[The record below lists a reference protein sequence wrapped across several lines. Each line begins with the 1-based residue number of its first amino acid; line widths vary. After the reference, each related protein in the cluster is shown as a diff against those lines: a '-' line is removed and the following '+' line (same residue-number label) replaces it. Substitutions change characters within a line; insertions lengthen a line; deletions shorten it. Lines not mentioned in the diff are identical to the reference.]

1 MKSRGSQTARTGRE
15 ARGPF
20 SGGFWAPVTGG
31 GGPVGQR
38 GFPPPPP
45 ASGSGRAGG
54 FVLLPTRG
62 LPAARERR
70 CRVPRAVHSVR
81 GARRLSRVALE
92 MGRGRSHPVRV
103 VGYPHRVPWRDLPVD
118 TARTQLARARRPAGI
133 RRRFRRTLPPAG
145 DLSERVDGRCANRAR
160 YVRAHRESPRVY
172 SPDPS
177 SHPRL
182 LMATRRYFLR
192 SLFAAGATL
201 PALKS
206 DALSR
211 ILPAIRHADGRSA
224 TDVAQD
230 EDFWREIQAAFDID
244 RGMINLNNGGGAP
257 APPLLKAPLP
267 RHLAGPDPRT
277 RA

>member
-118 TARTQLARARRPAGI
+118 TARSQLARARRPAGI
-133 RRRFRRTLPPAG
+133 RRRFSRTAPPTG
-145 DLSERVDGRCANRAR
+145 DFSETGGGRSSKRAPA
-160 YVRAHRESPRVY
+160 VPAHHESPLAY
-172 SPDPS
+172 SPVPS
-177 SHPRL
+177 
-182 LMATRRYFLR
+182 
-192 SLFAAGATL
+192 
-201 PALKS
+201 
-206 DALSR
+206 
-211 ILPAIRHADGRSA
+211 
-224 TDVAQD
+224 
-230 EDFWREIQAAFDID
+230 W
-244 RGMINLNNGGGAP
+244 
-257 APPLLKAPLP
+257 
-267 RHLAGPDPRT
+267 
-277 RA
+277 